1 MSEDINGVE
10 PEDSVNPNTEGLDLP
25 ANAGTQVNTKVD
37 DATREKIDKLV
48 FAGLYRSRSEVVR
61 RALFIG
67 LESIIAASADELK
80 QREELVRVREQYESE
95 VRELQKK
102 YGFVK

>member
-1 MSEDINGVE
+1 MSENDNGVE
-10 PEDSVNPNTEGLDLP
+10 SEGSVNPNTEGLDLP
-25 ANAGTQVNTKVD
+25 AAQGTQVNTKID

-61 RALFIG
+61 RALHVGIETI
-67 LESIIAASADELK
+67 LAASAEELK
-80 QREELVRVREQYESE
+80 QREELVRVREQYEAE

>member
-1 MSEDINGVE
+1 MSDQNDADNG
-10 PEDSVNPNTEGLDLP
+10 VNPNTEGLDLP
-25 ANAGTQVNTKVD
+25 ANQGTQVNTKVD

-67 LESIIAASADELK
+67 LESLIEASKEELA
-80 QREELVRVREQYESE
+80 QREELVRVREAYEAE